1 VQSSDGPRLERGPV
15 LNYSRRI
22 TINSGIDRRVAMQP
36 GSATDCDR
44 RYPAPCSNR
53 RGWLRRSNAAGTRKC
68 DGLRVSGRLLTQST
82 GDRLVPRSLVVVS
95 VSQRQKNTR
104 SRQFPP
110 PPHRS
115 ELAVFPTR
123 WGFLRH
129 WSCASLIAVH
139 VSWSGLVG
147 STIVSCVTVRAQR
160 FLASV
165 CVRRRLGHSSIKNIR
180 IVGESPSPPSP
191 LSIERSEVPPTPI
204 PVRRGCADASATL
217 AVPIPGPP

>member
-15 LNYSRRI
+15 LNYSGRI

-36 GSATDCDR
+36 GSATGCDR
-44 RYPAPCSNR
+44 RYPPPCSNLW
-53 RGWLRRSNAAGTRKC
+53 GWLRLSNAAGTRKC
-68 DGLRVSGRLLTQST
+68 DGLRVGGRLLTQST
-82 GDRLVPRSLVVVS
+82 GDRLVPRSLVVAS
-95 VSQRQKNTR
+95 VSQRQKTAR
-104 SRQFPP
+104 SRQFPS
-110 PPHRS
+110 PPHGS

-123 WGFLRH
+123 RGFLRH
-129 WSCASLIAVH
+129 WSCASLIAIH

-147 STIVSCVTVRAQR
+147 STVVSCVTVRAQR

-180 IVGESPSPPSP
+180 IVEKSPSSSSP
-191 LSIERSEVPPTPI
+191 LSIARSDVPPSPI
-204 PVRRGCADASATL
+204 LVRRGCADASATF